1 MKLVKGQLELK
12 TQGKIIYETFV
23 LIKRG
28 TFQTQT
34 EGKYSDLLNTNGV
47 MWIHK
52 YIILTFALY
61 TYASSHS
68 SSTYSHNM
76 PSIHKLS
83 TSLSGW

>member
-47 MWIHK
+47 M
-52 YIILTFALY
+52 
-61 TYASSHS
+61 
-68 SSTYSHNM
+68 
-76 PSIHKLS
+76 
-83 TSLSGW
+83 